1 MDNLSTLQQEIPDE
15 AALKEAENSIR
26 GLQKLT
32 ALLKKQLAGAGEGFT
47 KWLSVN
53 SAVMFGIAKAKEAVS
68 DLVEIDSMLTEISK
82 SANLTEKQME
92 KLGDNAFEAASKYGK
107 SAADYLAGVKEMYR
121 SGFDNAGEMAELSLL
136 AQAAGDMTAASANDY
151 LKAADAAYHFQ
162 GNIEALN
169 AVLDSQNHM
178 ADSAAVSLQ
187 DMADATA
194 ASASAAAQYG
204 VEIDELSALIAT
216 VAANTESSGVEIG
229 NALKTI
235 FDALQNTAGGTAA
248 DTLHSLG
255 ISMTEMVNCSEQLK
269 TPVELLKEVAEA
281 FNNLPKGDA
290 RRADILAGIGSG
302 NHADTLSALL
312 SDWESYES
320 MLDLYSRGAGS
331 AAMAAEK
338 SAGSME
344 ASLVRLGNTWTD
356 LVGNFADS
364 EAITGTVDALNG
376 LLSIINSITDNLDP
390 LGTAGLGAGLL
401 AGVKN
406 TGKRRMSVRI
416 S

>member
-68 DLVEIDSMLTEISK
+68 ELVEIDSILTEISK

>member
-32 ALLKKQLAGAGEGFT
+32 ALLKKQLAGAGECFT

-68 DLVEIDSMLTEISK
+68 ELVEIDSMLTEISK

-162 GNIEALN
+162 GNIKALN

-187 DMADATA
+187 DMADATT

-216 VAANTESSGVEIG
+216 VTANTESSGAEVG

-235 FDALQNTAGGTAA
+235 FDALQDTAGGTAA
-248 DTLHSLG
+248 DALHSLG
-255 ISMTEMVNCSEQLK
+255 ISMTEMANGSEQLK
-269 TPVELLKEVAEA
+269 TPVELLKELAEA
-281 FNNLPKGDA
+281 FNGLPEGDA
-290 RRADILAGIGSG
+290 RRTDILTGIGSG
-302 NHADTLSALL
+302 DHADTLSVLL

-320 MLDLYSRGAGS
+320 MLDLYSQGAGS

-344 ASLVRLGNTWTD
+344 ASLVRLGNTWTE
-356 LVGNFADS
+356 LIGNFTDS
-364 EAITGTVDALNG
+364 DAVTGTVDTLNG
-376 LLSIINSITDNLDP
+376 LLSVISTVTDKLGS
-390 LGTAGLGAGLL
+390 LGTISTIGGGIAGANGLG
-401 AGVKN
+401 
-406 TGKRRMSVRI
+406 
-416 S
+416 

>member
-15 AALKEAENSIR
+15 AAFKEAENSIR

-32 ALLKKQLAGAGEGFT
+32 ALLKKQLAEAGESFT

-53 SAVMFGIAKAKEAVS
+53 SALTFGIAKAKEAVS
-68 DLVEIDSMLTEISK
+68 ELIEIDSILTEISK

-92 KLGDNAFEAASKYGK
+92 ELGDNAFEAASKYGK
-107 SAADYLAGVKEMYR
+107 SAADYLTGVKEMYR

-151 LKAADAAYHFQ
+151 LKAADEAYHFQ

-187 DMADATA
+187 DMADATT

>member
-32 ALLKKQLAGAGEGFT
+32 ALLKKQLAGAGECFT

-68 DLVEIDSMLTEISK
+68 ELVEIDSMLTEISK

-162 GNIEALN
+162 GNTKALN

-187 DMADATA
+187 DMADATT
-194 ASASAAAQYG
+194 ASASAAAQ
-204 VEIDELSALIAT
+204 LSLIH
-216 VAANTESSGVEIG
+216 I
-229 NALKTI
+229 
-235 FDALQNTAGGTAA
+235 
-248 DTLHSLG
+248 
-255 ISMTEMVNCSEQLK
+255 
-269 TPVELLKEVAEA
+269 
-281 FNNLPKGDA
+281 
-290 RRADILAGIGSG
+290 
-302 NHADTLSALL
+302 
-312 SDWESYES
+312 
-320 MLDLYSRGAGS
+320 
-331 AAMAAEK
+331 
-338 SAGSME
+338 
-344 ASLVRLGNTWTD
+344 
-356 LVGNFADS
+356 
-364 EAITGTVDALNG
+364 
-376 LLSIINSITDNLDP
+376 
-390 LGTAGLGAGLL
+390 
-401 AGVKN
+401 
-406 TGKRRMSVRI
+406 
-416 S
+416 

>member
-68 DLVEIDSMLTEISK
+68 ELVEIDSMLTEISK

-107 SAADYLAGVKEMYR
+107 SAANYLAGVKEMYR

-151 LKAADAAYHFQ
+151 LKAADEAYHFQ

-281 FNNLPKGDA
+281 LNNLPKGDA

>member
-68 DLVEIDSMLTEISK
+68 ELVEIDSMLTKISK

-136 AQAAGDMTAASANDY
+136 AQAAGDMTATSADDY
-151 LKAADAAYHFQ
+151 LKAADEAYHFQ

-178 ADSAAVSLQ
+178 ADSASVSLQ
-187 DMADATA
+187 DMANATT

-216 VAANTESSGVEIG
+216 VTANTESSGAEVG

-235 FDALQNTAGGTAA
+235 FDALQDTAGGTAA
-248 DTLHSLG
+248 DTLRSLG
-255 ISMTEMVNCSEQLK
+255 ISMTEMVNGSEQLK
-269 TPVELLKEVAEA
+269 TPVELLKELAEA
-281 FNNLPKGDA
+281 FNGLPEGDA
-290 RRADILAGIGSG
+290 RWTDILTGIGSG
-302 NHADTLSALL
+302 DHADTLSALL
-312 SDWESYES
+312 SDWASYES
-320 MLDLYSRGAGS
+320 MLDLYSQGAGS

-344 ASLVRLGNTWTD
+344 ASLVRLGNTWTE
-356 LVGNFADS
+356 LIGNFADS
-364 EAITGTVDALNG
+364 GAVTGTVDTLNG
-376 LLSIINSITDNLDP
+376 LLSVINSITDNLGP
-390 LGTAGLGAGLL
+390 LGTIGAGGLGIGITQF
-401 AGVKN
+401 VK
-406 TGKRRMSVRI
+406 SFD
-416 S
+416 

>member
-32 ALLKKQLAGAGEGFT
+32 ALLKKQLAEAGESFT

-53 SAVMFGIAKAKEAVS
+53 SALTFGIAKAKEAIS
-68 DLVEIDSMLTEISK
+68 ELIEIDGILTEISK
-82 SANLTEKQME
+82 SAGLTEKQMAE
-92 KLGDNAFEAASKYGK
+92 LGDNAFEAASKYGK

-151 LKAADAAYHFQ
+151 LKAADEAYHFQ

>member
-68 DLVEIDSMLTEISK
+68 ELVEIDSMLTEISK

-92 KLGDNAFEAASKYGK
+92 ELGDNAFEAASKYGK

-178 ADSAAVSLQ
+178 ADSASVSLQ
-187 DMADATA
+187 DMADATT

-216 VAANTESSGVEIG
+216 AAANTESSGAEVG

-235 FDALQNTAGGTAA
+235 FDALQNAAGGTAA
-248 DTLHSLG
+248 DTLRSLG
-255 ISMTEMVNCSEQLK
+255 ISMTEMANGSEQLK
-269 TPVELLKEVAEA
+269 TPVELLKELAEA
-281 FNNLPKGDA
+281 FNGLPEGDA
-290 RRADILAGIGSG
+290 RRTDILTGIGSG
-302 NHADTLSALL
+302 EHADTLSALL
-312 SDWESYES
+312 SDWASYES
-320 MLDLYSRGAGS
+320 MLDLYSQGAGS
-331 AAMAAEK
+331 AAMAAKK

-344 ASLVRLGNTWTD
+344 ASLVRLSNTWTE
-356 LVGNFADS
+356 LIGNFADS
-364 EAITGTVDALNG
+364 GTVTGTVDALNG
-376 LLSIINSITDNLDP
+376 LLSVINTVTDK
-390 LGTAGLGAGLL
+390 LGSFGTISTIGGGIAGANGLG
-401 AGVKN
+401 
-406 TGKRRMSVRI
+406 
-416 S
+416 

>member
-68 DLVEIDSMLTEISK
+68 ELVEIDSMLTEISK

-187 DMADATA
+187 DMADATT

-216 VAANTESSGVEIG
+216 AAANTESSGAEVG

-235 FDALQNTAGGTAA
+235 FDALQDTAGGTAA
-248 DTLHSLG
+248 DALRSLG
-255 ISMTEMVNCSEQLK
+255 ISMTEMANGSEQLK
-269 TPVELLKEVAEA
+269 TPVELLKELAEA
-281 FNNLPKGDA
+281 FNGLPEGDA
-290 RRADILAGIGSG
+290 RRTDILTGIGSG
-302 NHADTLSALL
+302 DHADTLSVLL

-320 MLDLYSRGAGS
+320 MLDLYSQGAGS

-344 ASLVRLGNTWTD
+344 ASLVRLGNTWTE
-356 LVGNFADS
+356 LIGNFTDS
-364 EAITGTVDALNG
+364 DAVTGTVDTLNG
-376 LLSIINSITDNLDP
+376 LLSVISTVTDKLGS
-390 LGTAGLGAGLL
+390 LGTISTIGGGIAGANGLG
-401 AGVKN
+401 
-406 TGKRRMSVRI
+406 
-416 S
+416 

>member
-32 ALLKKQLAGAGEGFT
+32 ALLKKQLAEAGESFT

-53 SAVMFGIAKAKEAVS
+53 SALTFGIAKAKEAIS
-68 DLVEIDSMLTEISK
+68 ELIEIDGILTEISK
-82 SANLTEKQME
+82 SAGLTEKQMAE
-92 KLGDNAFEAASKYGK
+92 LGDNAFEAASKYGK

-151 LKAADAAYHFQ
+151 LKAADEAYHFQ

-187 DMADATA
+187 DMADATT

-281 FNNLPKGDA
+281 FN
-290 RRADILAGIGSG
+290 
-302 NHADTLSALL
+302 
-312 SDWESYES
+312 
-320 MLDLYSRGAGS
+320 
-331 AAMAAEK
+331 
-338 SAGSME
+338 
-344 ASLVRLGNTWTD
+344 
-356 LVGNFADS
+356 
-364 EAITGTVDALNG
+364 
-376 LLSIINSITDNLDP
+376 
-390 LGTAGLGAGLL
+390 
-401 AGVKN
+401 
-406 TGKRRMSVRI
+406 
-416 S
+416 

>member
-53 SAVMFGIAKAKEAVS
+53 SALTFGIAKAKEAIS
-68 DLVEIDSMLTEISK
+68 ELIEIDGILTEISK
-82 SANLTEKQME
+82 SAGLTEKQMAE
-92 KLGDNAFEAASKYGK
+92 LGDNAFEAASKYGK

-151 LKAADAAYHFQ
+151 LKAADEAYHFQ

>member
-53 SAVMFGIAKAKEAVS
+53 SALTFGIAKAKEAIS
-68 DLVEIDSMLTEISK
+68 ELIEIDGILTEISK
-82 SANLTEKQME
+82 SAGLTEKQMAE
-92 KLGDNAFEAASKYGK
+92 LGDNAFEAASKYGK

-151 LKAADAAYHFQ
+151 LKAADEAYHFQ

-187 DMADATA
+187 DMADATT

>member
-68 DLVEIDSMLTEISK
+68 ELVEIDSMLTKISK

-107 SAADYLAGVKEMYR
+107 SAANYLAGVKEMYR

-187 DMADATA
+187 DMADATT

-216 VAANTESSGVEIG
+216 AAANTESSGAEVG

-248 DTLHSLG
+248 GALHSLG
-255 ISMTEMVNCSEQLK
+255 ISMTEMSNGSEQLK
-269 TPVELLKEVAEA
+269 TPVELLKELAEA
-281 FNNLPKGDA
+281 FNGLPEGDA
-290 RRADILAGIGSG
+290 RRADILTGIGSG
-302 NHADTLSALL
+302 DHADTLSALL

-320 MLDLYSRGAGS
+320 MLDLYSQGAGS

-344 ASLVRLGNTWTD
+344 ASLVRLGNTWTE
-356 LVGNFADS
+356 LIGNFADS
-364 EAITGTVDALNG
+364 GAVTGIVDTLNG
-376 LLSIINSITDNLDP
+376 LLSVINTVTDKLGS
-390 LGTAGLGAGLL
+390 LGTISTIGGGIAGANGLG
-401 AGVKN
+401 
-406 TGKRRMSVRI
+406 
-416 S
+416 

>member
-32 ALLKKQLAGAGEGFT
+32 ALLKKQLAEAGESFT

-53 SAVMFGIAKAKEAVS
+53 SALTFGIAKAKEAIS
-68 DLVEIDSMLTEISK
+68 ELIEIDGILTEISK
-82 SANLTEKQME
+82 SAGLTEKQMAE
-92 KLGDNAFEAASKYGK
+92 LGDNAFEAASKYGK

-151 LKAADAAYHFQ
+151 LKAADEAYHFQ

-187 DMADATA
+187 DMADATT

>member
-32 ALLKKQLAGAGEGFT
+32 ALLKKQLAGAGECFT

-68 DLVEIDSMLTEISK
+68 ELVEIDSMLTEISK

-187 DMADATA
+187 DMADATT

-204 VEIDELSALIAT
+204 VEIDELSALITTA
-216 VAANTESSGVEIG
+216 AANTESSGAEVG

-235 FDALQNTAGGTAA
+235 FDALQDTAGGTAA
-248 DTLHSLG
+248 DALHSLG
-255 ISMTEMVNCSEQLK
+255 ISMTEMANGSEQLK
-269 TPVELLKEVAEA
+269 TPVELLKELAEA
-281 FNNLPKGDA
+281 FNGLPEGDA
-290 RRADILAGIGSG
+290 RRTDILTGIGSG
-302 NHADTLSALL
+302 DHADTLSALL
-312 SDWESYES
+312 SDWASYES
-320 MLDLYSRGAGS
+320 MLDLYSQGVGS

-344 ASLVRLGNTWTD
+344 ASLVRLGNTWTE
-356 LVGNFADS
+356 LIGNFADS
-364 EAITGTVDALNG
+364 GAVTGTVDALNG
-376 LLSIINSITDNLDP
+376 LLSVVNTVTDK
-390 LGTAGLGAGLL
+390 LGSFGTLSTIGAGYAGAKGLGLTDYVTL
-401 AGVKN
+401 
-406 TGKRRMSVRI
+406 MS
-416 S
+416 